1 MAKRASNIIEGYNPE
16 APSAIEFRRLVSR
29 LLYKQAEK
37 PLSPL
42 MVTSAKHEEG
52 KTTTA
57 AFLSITMARQ
67 EGKRVL
73 LIDMDLHRPRM
84 HRVFGLPMRGG
95 VSELIRGVADSESV
109 VKQTALD
116 NLFILTSGSMVRSPS
131 ALVEPEPVRAM
142 LAELQASFDMIIV
155 DSPPLLPV
163 SDTMILSTEM
173 TAVLFVIMAGKTPRE
188 VVTRGKEILDD
199 VSAPLVGV
207 VVNNSMGVLPY
218 YYDYKY
224 YGYKDK

>member
-1 MAKRASNIIEGYNPE
+1 M
-16 APSAIEFRRLVSR
+16 FVSR
-29 LLYKQAEK
+29 LIYKQEGK

-57 AFLSITMARQ
+57 AFIAITMARQ

-95 VSELIRGVADSESV
+95 VTELIRGVADSESV
-109 VKQTALD
+109 VKKTSME
-116 NLFILTSGSMVRSPS
+116 NLFVLTSGSMLRSPS
-131 ALVEPEPVRAM
+131 ALIEPDSVRPM
-142 LAELQASFDMIIV
+142 LNGLHSSFDTIIV

-163 SDTMILSTEM
+163 SDTMVLSTEM
-173 TAVLFVIMAGKTPRE
+173 VAVLFVIMAGKTPRE
-188 VVTRGKEILDD
+188 VVTRGKELLED
-199 VSAPLVGV
+199 VNAPLVGV

-218 YYDYKY
+218 YYNYKY